1 MWQFASIT
9 SWALWFFEHIDISK
23 GSVVTY
29 LRCGG
34 IFKYGLL
41 QIYHWVCQWKNFESQ
56 LTLGEAVGKSLVSC
70 FFGLQCISG
79 DADKWWCSTRN
90 NHVWIESILALFADC
105 HLLVYSIE
113 FLSPGT

>member
-9 SWALWFFEHIDISK
+9 SWALWFFEHIDISQ

-56 LTLGEAVGKSLVSC
+56 LTLGEAVGTSLVSC
-70 FFGLQCISG
+70 FLAYSVYQGMLING
-79 DADKWWCSTRN
+79 DVAPETIMS
-90 NHVWIESILALFADC
+90 ELSLFWLY
-105 HLLVYSIE
+105 LLTVIY
-113 FLSPGT
+113 